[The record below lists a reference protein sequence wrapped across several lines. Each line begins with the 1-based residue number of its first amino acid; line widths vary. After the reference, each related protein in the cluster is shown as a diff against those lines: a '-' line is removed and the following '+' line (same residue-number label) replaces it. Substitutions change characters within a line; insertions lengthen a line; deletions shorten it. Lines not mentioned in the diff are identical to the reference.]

1 MNFKVSYECSE
12 LIEEIK
18 EDIQEFGVNTSAYA
32 VWEKRLVKVPFS
44 DKHTHVDILIDYLI
58 GSEPPED
65 LVDGEVAVLSTLGEI
80 HDKLV
85 ERNEIV

>member
-18 EDIQEFGVNTSAYA
+18 EDIQEFGANTSAYA
-32 VWEKRLVKVPFS
+32 VWKKRLVKVPFL
-44 DKHTHVDILIDYLI
+44 DKHTHVDILTDYLI

-80 HDKLV
+80 V
-85 ERNEIV
+85 SVNIISQ